1 MVLVVSNDDV
11 PVIRPRGN
19 RLGNVG
25 RLGVNMRAHDFV
37 VEQLAE
43 PDGSVAVR
51 PLGAEFGGD
60 PAFDLQVFRERD
72 SEAA

>member
-1 MVLVVSNDDV
+1 
-11 PVIRPRGN
+11 
-19 RLGNVG
+19 
-25 RLGVNMRAHDFV
+25 MRAHDFV